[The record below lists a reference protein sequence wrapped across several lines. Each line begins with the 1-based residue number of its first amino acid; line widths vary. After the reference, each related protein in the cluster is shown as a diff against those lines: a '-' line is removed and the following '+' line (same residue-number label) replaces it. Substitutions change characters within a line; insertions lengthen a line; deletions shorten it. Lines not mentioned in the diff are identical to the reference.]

1 MAVSVSS
8 GPDARGRRVALFQ
21 ILILTLWLGAA
32 AFFAL
37 VVAPAA
43 FAALPSRELAGA
55 VVGRVLPALFI
66 AGGGVG
72 LIALLLEALG
82 RPSSGKSRHRRA
94 RITALCVVAIACGIA
109 QLGVAPRIAALRSEL
124 SEPLASLPATS
135 PQRIAFGRLH
145 MVSVA
150 WLGAAMLAAAAAVA
164 LAAPTFRTGDAS

>member
-1 MAVSVSS
+1 MAARVSS
-8 GPDARGRRVALFQ
+8 DPDARGSRVALFQ
-21 ILILTLWLGAA
+21 VLVLTLWLGAA

-55 VVGRVLPALFI
+55 LVGRVLPALFI
-66 AGGGVG
+66 AGGAVG
-72 LIALLLEALG
+72 LIALLLEALNG
-82 RPSSGKSRHRRA
+82 RSSATTRHRNV
-94 RITALCVVAIACGIA
+94 RIAALCVVSIACGVA

-150 WLGAAMLAAAAAVA
+150 WLGAAMLAAAAAIA
-164 LAAPTFRTGDAS
+164 LAAPTLRRGDVP